1 MRMTGPEARR
11 HLARMARREFGERW
25 VPAIEAFWGAWRS
38 LGLPELHEADGD
50 QVLSAMAIVFAA
62 LKAAEL
68 HVDGD
73 APSLRAAR
81 AALGLPLD
89 AKVAD

>member
-1 MRMTGPEARR
+1 MTGPEARR
-11 HLARMARREFGERW
+11 HLARMARREFGDRW
-25 VPAIEAFWGAWRS
+25 VPAIDAFWGAWRC
-38 LGLPELHEADGD
+38 LGLPELDEADGA
-50 QVLSAMAIVFAA
+50 QVLSAMAIVLSA

-73 APSLRAAR
+73 APALRAAR

-89 AKVAD
+89 AKAVD